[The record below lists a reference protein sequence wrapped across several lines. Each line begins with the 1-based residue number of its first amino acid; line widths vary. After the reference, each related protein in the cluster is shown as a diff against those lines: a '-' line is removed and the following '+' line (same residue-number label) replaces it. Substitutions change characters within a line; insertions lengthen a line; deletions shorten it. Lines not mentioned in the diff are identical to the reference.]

1 MESIF
6 TYTDFR
12 DYLRDFY
19 ENRKRSVRGFTY
31 RAFAAKAGMGSPA
44 FIRDIM
50 LGKKNPRR
58 ESVQK
63 LCHALELTGAQAE
76 YFAALVRFNTA
87 AAPADKERNLA
98 VMRVI
103 ADQAKAAV
111 VGADQYDYY
120 QHWYHSV
127 IRELAAAA
135 AGPVE
140 AETLG
145 SLVSPPIGKRA
156 AKKAL
161 HLLVEKGF
169 LHQNEKGGYDLVEKT
184 VTTGAD
190 VHSLAVRNHHRQMA
204 QRALEAI
211 DLFAREER
219 DFSGVTVGVSEE
231 SAERIKEEL
240 MLCRK
245 RIVDIIEQSS
255 ATERV
260 YRVNLQLFPVSER
273 LNEKEARRAGNSR
286 ADES

>member
-1 MESIF
+1 MKSIF

-19 ENRKRSVRGFTY
+19 EERKKSVCGFTY
-31 RAFAAKAGMGSPA
+31 RGFAAKAGMGSPA
-44 FIRDIM
+44 FIRDII
-50 LGKKNPRR
+50 LGKKTPRR
-58 ESVQK
+58 ESVHK
-63 LCHALELTGAQAE
+63 LCRALELTGAEADF
-76 YFAALVRFNTA
+76 FAALVRFNTA

-98 VMRVI
+98 VMRAI
-103 ADQAKAAV
+103 AGQAHATV

-135 AGPVE
+135 AGPLDPD
-140 AETLG
+140 TLG
-145 SLVSPPIGKRA
+145 GLVSPPIGKRA

-161 HLLVEKGF
+161 HLLVDKGF
-169 LHQNEKGGYDLVEKT
+169 LRQSETGGYELADKT

-190 VHSLAVRNHHRQMA
+190 VHSLAIRNHHRQMA

-211 DLFAREER
+211 DSVAREER
-219 DFSGVTVGVSEE
+219 DFSGITMGVSEE
-231 SAERIKEEL
+231 CAERVKEEL

-245 RIVDIIEQSS
+245 RIFDILEQSS

-260 YRVNLQLFPVSER
+260 YRVNLQFFPVSQR
-273 LNEKEARRAGNSR
+273 LRSTEAESEINSR